1 MSNGRRF
8 RRSIRPATDRRLV
21 VSRDIPDSASHR
33 EKEGAARRLLV
44 AMTGKCPCGATLQ
57 VPDKLKVG
65 AVVIVAVEHE
75 DDCPAVEAN

>member
-1 MSNGRRF
+1 
-8 RRSIRPATDRRLV
+8 
-21 VSRDIPDSASHR
+21 
-33 EKEGAARRLLV
+33 
-44 AMTGKCPCGATLQ
+44 MTGKCPCGATLQ